1 MDTGSV
7 MNNKKNFTIYM
18 QQVNA
23 WLPSGVSLFFKE
35 EFSFFGCECM
45 DSLCLHN
52 KISSPLYTVRDVW
65 VCYFGESGSPEL
77 VSPALLPSSIHCFT
91 K

>member
-7 MNNKKNFTIYM
+7 MNNKRI
-18 QQVNA
+18 
-23 WLPSGVSLFFKE
+23 LPSTCNKLMLGCLLGYHFFFKE
-35 EFSFFGCECM
+35 EFSFFGCERM